1 MLYFFFWQPLLRA
14 YHFFFLITFFYKKY
28 YNFFSY
34 MVHNQLCSSLDKV
47 TAHGDTFVFTTNAH
61 SPDMVEYLE
70 DDYNFESTIRYL
82 TLEEQLRV
90 KSSKSKIKA
99 LITNLFTKLVL
110 NYFICNRGKELLFNP
125 WQQLPLKHNSY
136 GKPIL
141 DRIFFNSSS
150 SNDIITVAVSL
161 VTEIG
166 VDLSHAVQV
175 SISPEDFMDQFKGIF
190 HPDDL
195 LTLDSIKDMHRRY
208 IIFNQLWTL
217 KESFTKL
224 IGSGLNIDLQQVG
237 FYFNDDLQVKTSI
250 PAHDSMFQPYDVDW
264 SADSKVTVEKELQNH
279 QLVDMTKGP
288 FRAVSGCLLQG
299 NDLPVLISVMTQ
311 KNVEIQC
318 INVNSLEILKFLQS

>member
-1 MLYFFFWQPLLRA
+1 
-14 YHFFFLITFFYKKY
+14 
-28 YNFFSY
+28 
-34 MVHNQLCSSLDKV
+34 MVVNQLCSSLDKA
-47 TAHGDTFVFTTNAH
+47 TAQGDTFVLTTNAH
-61 SPDMVEYLE
+61 SPDLVEYLE

-110 NYFICNRGKELLFNP
+110 NYFICNRGKELQFNP

-136 GKPIL
+136 GKPSL

-161 VTEIG
+161 VAEIG
-166 VDLSHAVQV
+166 VDLSHAVQE
-175 SISPEDFMDQFKGIF
+175 SISSEDFMDQFKGIF

-264 SADSKVTVEKELQNH
+264 SANVKVTVEKELQNH

-299 NDLPVLISVMTQ
+299 NGLPVLISVMTQ

-318 INVNSLEILKFLQS
+318 INVNSLEILKFLQR